1 MGTTT
6 KTSHYWRNREGS
18 LLLQVFKGEHERLG
32 GGAEGL
38 RKGRRGVSVF
48 PVAIKPERIINRVS
62 PASLS
67 F

>member
-18 LLLQVFKGEHERLG
+18 LLLQVFKGEHDGLG
-32 GGAEGL
+32 
-38 RKGRRGVSVF
+38 KGTRGVSVF
-48 PVAIKPERIINRVS
+48 PVAIKPERIINRVGAS